1 MGKGKP
7 RRDGGPDV
15 DEQRL
20 DEYWLDGLFQ
30 VVETGEDFAV
40 FALALQ
46 ENARRH
52 HATWLNANLDAYLGA
67 IATYAHERG
76 PFIDA
81 ADAALPRQNPW
92 KVAAEVLYNAR
103 LTKTS

>member
-1 MGKGKP
+1 MANGKS
-7 RRDGGPDV
+7 RRDGGPEV
-15 DEQRL
+15 DERQL
-20 DEYWLDGLFQ
+20 DEYWLDDLFQ
-30 VVETGEDFAV
+30 AIETGEDFAV

-52 HATWLNANLDAYLGA
+52 GATWLNADLDTYLGA

-81 ADAALPRQNPW
+81 ADAALPQQNSW

-103 LTKTS
+103 LTPTA

>member
-1 MGKGKP
+1 MAKGKP

-15 DEQRL
+15 DEHQL
-20 DEYWLDGLFQ
+20 DEYWLDDLFQ
-30 VVETGEDFAV
+30 AVETGEDFAV

-52 HATWLNANLDAYLGA
+52 RATWLNADLDAYLGA
-67 IATYAHERG
+67 IAAYAHERG

-81 ADAALPRQNPW
+81 ADGALPRQNPW
-92 KVAAEVLYNAR
+92 KVAADVLYNAR
-103 LTKTS
+103 HTQAS